1 MFRVKIIFYLILVIA
16 FTGAGVL
23 AGYFIADLYNLPHI
37 ELLEEYQPSGITRMY
52 SKEGEILAEFFLE
65 RREVVP
71 LSRISLQLQRAF
83 IAMEDHRFYQHRGLD
98 FKRLF
103 KAIWIN
109 IIEWRSWD
117 RAQGASTITQQL
129 ARNLFLTHEN
139 TLTRKIKEMILA
151 IQIERVYGKEE
162 ILKMYLNQIFF
173 GEGVY
178 GVAEAASFYLGK
190 RVEELNLAES
200 AFLATIPRSPVHYS
214 PIKYPERTEYGKK
227 IILKRMYD
235 ARFIAKEEWQEAE
248 RESIE
253 IIANRAKRSA
263 GNIYW
268 APYFVEWIRQ
278 KVQKEYGY
286 DRFWRGGLRVY
297 TTLDLSLQKAAEDIL
312 VDYLKKNDHQG
323 ALVAMNPHTGFIE
336 ALVGGRDFWENQYN
350 RATQAR
356 RQTGSAFKLFTYTAA
371 IDTGKFNSVSS
382 FFDAPITFKR
392 SKKVGRGAEIKE
404 EGEFWSPQNY
414 EKYFWGEVYLWQ
426 MFAHSINVSS
436 VKLLQEVGVG
446 KVINYA
452 RKLGIDSPLNH
463 DLTLTLGSS
472 GTTLLEMVRGYAT
485 IANYGIKVKP
495 IFIQKIEDREGRI
508 LKENFPQG
516 EIVLS
521 PQTSFVMIDLLEKA
535 IDYGT
540 GRRVRS
546 LGFDRPAGGKTGTV
560 GWPGEKDT
568 DKTID
573 AWFIGFTPDLAAGV
587 WVGNDDASPLGEK
600 KTGSAVAIP
609 IWTEFMKRAL
619 DGQPVKDFSSPSGII
634 FKKIDIETGLL
645 ATPKCKNTLW
655 FAFLEG
661 TAPQEYSSCEQRA
674 TSNERRITVQPVFLN
689 QQHNPFSPR

>member
-1 MFRVKIIFYLILVIA
+1 MFRVRIIFYLILVIA

-23 AGYFIADLYNLPHI
+23 AGYFVADLYNLPHI

-129 ARNLFLTHEN
+129 ARNLFLTHQN

-190 RVEELNLAES
+190 RVEELDLAES
-200 AFLATIPRSPVHYS
+200 AFLATIPRSPVYYS
-214 PIKYPERTEYGKK
+214 PVKHPERTEYGKK

-235 ARFIAKEEWQEAE
+235 ARFITKEEWQEAE

-253 IIANRAKRSA
+253 IIANRAKRSS

-278 KVQKEYGY
+278 KVEKEYGY
-286 DRFWRGGLRVY
+286 DRFWRGGLRIY
-297 TTLDLSLQKAAEDIL
+297 TTLNLKLQKAAEDIL

-382 FFDAPITFKR
+382 FFDAPIAFNR

-404 EGEFWSPQNY
+404 EGKFWSPQNY

-463 DLTLTLGSS
+463 DLTLTLGTS
-472 GTTLLEMVRGYAT
+472 GATLLEMVRGYAT

-495 IFIQKIEDREGRI
+495 MFIQKIEDRQGKI

-540 GRRVRS
+540 GRRVRW
-546 LGFDRPAGGKTGTV
+546 LGFDRPSGGKTGTV

-573 AWFIGFTPDLAAGV
+573 AWFIGFTPDLATGV

-645 ATPKCKNTLW
+645 ATSKSKNTLW

-661 TAPQEYSSCEQRA
+661 TAPEEYSSSQQRA
-674 TSNERRITVQPVFLN
+674 TSNERQITVQPVFLN